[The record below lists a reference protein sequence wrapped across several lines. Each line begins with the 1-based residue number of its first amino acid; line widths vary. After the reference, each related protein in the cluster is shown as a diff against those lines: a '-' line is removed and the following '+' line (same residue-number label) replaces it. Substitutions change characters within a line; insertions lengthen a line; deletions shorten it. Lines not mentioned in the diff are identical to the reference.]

1 MPRGTVNVIRAIG
14 DRMARKAKHKSDDTT
29 AQYESTMAHADAQMY
44 VLKLCVSGMTPRSRQ
59 AVINL
64 RDICDAYLEGHY
76 QLEVIDLYQQPALAA
91 KHQII
96 ATPTLLKDSPLPL
109 RRLIGDLSDT
119 EVTLQRL
126 GIPYRKDHVS

>member
-1 MPRGTVNVIRAIG
+1 MPRRKADVIRTIG
-14 DRMARKAKHKSDDTT
+14 DRMAHKAKHKSDETT
-29 AQYESTMAHADAQMY
+29 AQYETIMAQPDAQMY

-59 AVINL
+59 AVSNL

-76 QLEVIDLYQQPALAA
+76 QLEIIDLYQQPALAA

-96 ATPTLLKDSPLPL
+96 ATPTLLKNSPLPL

-119 EVTLQRL
+119 QVTLQRL
-126 GIPYRKDHVS
+126 GIPLRKDHVS